1 MKGVDTQVVQKAFSN
16 VRIVLGMMVYH
27 YIPKKYKIIEPA
39 EISPIES
46 DLNCISERYSAK
58 CNYDC

>member
-1 MKGVDTQVVQKAFSN
+1 
-16 VRIVLGMMVYH
+16 MMVYH